1 MDMDTDSASGV
12 CLAPATDDGP
22 ASTRRA
28 ALLLGIQA
36 LRRKLPQESEELTL
50 LNAKMTSQKA
60 NMQGGTDEVAQHHMH
75 AHVQHAHSRA

>member
-1 MDMDTDSASGV
+1 MDTDSVSGV
-12 CLAPATDDGP
+12 CLTPATDDGP

-36 LRRKLPQESEELTL
+36 LRRKLPQDSDERTL

-60 NMQGGTDEVAQHHMH
+60 KMQGATDKVAQHHVH
-75 AHVQHAHSRA
+75 AHVQHAHARE